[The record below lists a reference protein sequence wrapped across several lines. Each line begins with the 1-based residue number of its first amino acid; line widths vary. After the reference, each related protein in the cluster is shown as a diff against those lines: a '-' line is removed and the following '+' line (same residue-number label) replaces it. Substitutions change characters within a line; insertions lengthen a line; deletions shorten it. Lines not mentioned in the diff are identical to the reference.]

1 MAYISQE
8 RKAAIVPVVK
18 AICRKY
24 GVKGTLSVSNH
35 RTLVLTVS
43 QGDID
48 FVRNFNETCGSNHY
62 FLAQGWRPCT
72 DNHISVNPYHFQSH
86 FSGRALEFL
95 NEVHEAMKGSEYF
108 DKSDIQSDY
117 FHVSHYIDINI
128 GRWNR
133 PYALVK

>member
-1 MAYISQE
+1 MAYCSQE
-8 RKAAIVPVVK
+8 RKAAIAPVVK

-35 RTLVLTVS
+35 RTLVLNVS

-72 DNHISVNPYHFQSH
+72 DNYISVNPYHFEKH
-86 FSGRALEFL
+86 FSSRALNFL
-95 NEVHEAMKGSEYF
+95 QEVLSAMNNGNH
-108 DKSDIQSDY
+108 DNSDIQSDY
-117 FHVSHYIDINI
+117 FDIGWYVDVNI

-133 PYALVK
+133 PYALCK